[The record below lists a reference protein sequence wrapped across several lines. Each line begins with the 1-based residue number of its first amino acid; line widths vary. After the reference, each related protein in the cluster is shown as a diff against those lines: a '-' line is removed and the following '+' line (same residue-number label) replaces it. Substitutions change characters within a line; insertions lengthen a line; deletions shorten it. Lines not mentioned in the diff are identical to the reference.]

1 MSDRDQRQSK
11 EALMFRRAMAIGVV
25 VCALVIVFAGVTSA
39 QDKAAQA
46 AAKAAL
52 DAVAGKYEG
61 TASTPNGDMAIVC
74 ELRVENGNIVGTFG
88 AGDFQIAVTS
98 GTLVGDKLT
107 LNLDMNGNPMAIT
120 GTLKDGHF
128 EGQGSMGG
136 AIVMTRVGATPAP
149 APAAKPPAPATPPPS
164 AAPPAAANAADP
176 ISGDWDG
183 LVDTPDQQRAI
194 TLRLKLDSGKVSGE
208 IGSEMGTV
216 TLQSGTWADG
226 NLTMAFPFQSGDLIT
241 MVAKIQDG
249 KLVGTLS
256 IGDQMTVAW
265 VAVKKK

>member
-1 MSDRDQRQSK
+1 LK
-11 EALMFRRAMAIGVV
+11 EALMFRRAMAVG
-25 VCALVIVFAGVTSA
+25 IVSVACVLAFTGGAFA
-39 QDKAAQA
+39 QDKTAQ

-52 DAVAGKYEG
+52 AAVAGKYEG
-61 TASTPNGDMAIVC
+61 TAATPNGDMAFVC
-74 ELRVENGNIVGTFG
+74 ELRVENGNIVGSIGT
-88 AGDFQIAVTS
+88 GDFQIAVTS

-107 LNLDMNGNPMAIT
+107 LNLDMGGNPIT
-120 GTLKDGHF
+120 AVGTLKDGHF
-128 EGQGSMGG
+128 EGQGSQGG
-136 AIVMTRVGATPAP
+136 AIVMTKTGAAPAAAP
-149 APAAKPPAPATPPPS
+149 APAS
-164 AAPPAAANAADP
+164 NPAAAAAPTPAAAPSVANSADP

-194 TLRLKLDSGKVSGE
+194 VLKLKLDAGKVSGE
-208 IGSEMGTV
+208 VGSDMGSM

-226 NLTMAFPFQSGDLIT
+226 ALTIVFPFQSGDTIT
-241 MVAKIQDG
+241 MVARLQEG